1 MSVQSE
7 PPSCWFV
14 RSEQLVA
21 KLSRRPGFFDLRLAA
36 RPVKGGPGAASA
48 LPPRPAGREGPRG
61 WLVDVC
67 YRSDVQQYSLVQR
80 HCPASRCAPGPV
92 ARRTQSLGE
101 PHSVSG
107 HPADV
112 PACPMDKDPAP
123 NNMESGIF
131 AFSAASL
138 AGPWAPVRPPAA
150 LQRPS
155 SGHLQRCSAIL
166 RTGSQRRVGQEV
178 RRPGPTGARFSGAC
192 TVGRWVGARVGRGGD
207 AESGGSAQGAW
218 GADVTNPAPLLRPD
232 GRALLLYRGCPWG
245 RLPFPL
251 LSRARAWMPAPPTR
265 SRLPPGAQG
274 AKAPRRSCWP
284 SRLPGGAG
292 PSRKRER
299 PSSPCEHRT
308 APKRRPPRR
317 PARMLRVTGDR
328 PGGSAV
334 PLCAAL
340 EPFGGAKR
348 RTSSRGAMREGTC
361 TRCSTPWR
369 RCTPQCGARAGAA
382 PATRAAARTAPSG
395 PTPSPATVSPGPSPK
410 PSPTTPRTPFPNR
423 YNASAPAPRR
433 RTWSGTR
440 GRPRRQ
446 RRERGARH
454 RVAYCGGAAEAL
466 ERRERWS
473 HSVVRSCSTT
483 TRYPTRP
490 AARRCCAPAA
500 ERAAGVR

>member
-1 MSVQSE
+1 MTRLLAEWVLRSGDLPLFTRLEQMSVQSE

-166 RTGSQRRVGQEV
+166 RTGSQRRVGQEM

-192 TVGRWVGARVGRGGD
+192 TVGTWVGATVGRGG
-207 AESGGSAQGAW
+207 
-218 GADVTNPAPLLRPD
+218 
-232 GRALLLYRGCPWG
+232 GRGERGQ
-245 RLPFPL
+245 R
-251 LSRARAWMPAPPTR
+251 
-265 SRLPPGAQG
+265 
-274 AKAPRRSCWP
+274 
-284 SRLPGGAG
+284 PGGVG
-292 PSRKRER
+292 RGRNEPR
-299 PSSPCEHRT
+299 
-308 APKRRPPRR
+308 APAPPRR
-317 PARMLRVTGDR
+317 PRPPPLPRLPMGSPPVPSSLASTRVD
-328 PGGSAV
+328 A
-334 PLCAAL
+334 CAAHSL
-340 EPFGGAKR
+340 
-348 RTSSRGAMREGTC
+348 
-361 TRCSTPWR
+361 TP
-369 RCTPQCGARAGAA
+369 PAGCPGCQGSEKIVLA
-382 PATRAAARTAPSG
+382 
-395 PTPSPATVSPGPSPK
+395 VS
-410 PSPTTPRTPFPNR
+410 
-423 YNASAPAPRR
+423 
-433 RTWSGTR
+433 
-440 GRPRRQ
+440 
-446 RRERGARH
+446 
-454 RVAYCGGAAEAL
+454 
-466 ERRERWS
+466 
-473 HSVVRSCSTT
+473 
-483 TRYPTRP
+483 
-490 AARRCCAPAA
+490 
-500 ERAAGVR
+500 AAGWRGPFKKA